1 MSYQGPQDQIKD
13 PEVYREFQ
21 EVARG
26 MAEMQKMPVFY
37 AEPSKPRDGNF
48 CICDGVHWNPLSDG
62 VKRPIWYDEEASTW
76 KAF

>member
-1 MSYQGPQDQIKD
+1 MSYAGPQDQLKD

-26 MAEMQKMPVFY
+26 MAEMQRMPIVY
-37 AEPSKPRDGNF
+37 RAPEKPRDGHF
-48 CICDGVHWNPLSDG
+48 CITAGTTWNPLGDG
-62 VKRPIWYDEEASTW
+62 IKRPVWFDEAAGVW